1 MRFFP
6 VLIFPGLIGLVACN
20 GGRQPLPGG
29 PPPEYEPPRSY
40 DPTTN
45 IDKPGSEPDA
55 IDKLLEDKPP
65 APDAS
70 APEPEAQPEG
80 KAPPEGSAPKPPPK

>member
-6 VLIFPGLIGLVACN
+6 FLIALAACS

-29 PPPEYEPPRSY
+29 PPPEYETPRSY
-40 DPTTN
+40 DPKTN

-55 IDKLLEDKPP
+55 IDKLLEDKSP
-65 APDAS
+65 APEAS
-70 APEPEAQPEG
+70 APQPE
-80 KAPPEGSAPKPPPK
+80 APPEGSAPPAKAPPK

>member
-1 MRFFP
+1 MRFVP
-6 VLIFPGLIGLVACN
+6 MLILLAACN

-40 DPTTN
+40 EPKTN

-55 IDKLLEDKPP
+55 IDKLLEDKAP
-65 APDAS
+65 APEGS
-70 APEPEAQPEG
+70 APEPETTPP
-80 KAPPEGSAPKPPPK
+80 PPEGSAPKPAPK